1 VSDAT
6 LLQLSIDFTA
16 PMHEQHIIGAEGAID
31 DQLAAPMAIR
41 LLLPQK
47 IFLRAAD
54 GLRDAGVV
62 CGI

>member
-1 VSDAT
+1 
-6 LLQLSIDFTA
+6 
-16 PMHEQHIIGAEGAID
+16 
-31 DQLAAPMAIR
+31 MAIR